1 MAFARLRQCHFSAPC
16 VWVFAVRRSS
26 FFDLRELL
34 IIQAKGDVLSPFGF
48 THLLVSNNE
57 QSPQSGR

>member
-1 MAFARLRQCHFSAPC
+1 
-16 VWVFAVRRSS
+16 VFGSS
-26 FFDLRELL
+26 PLANRGFFDLRELL
-34 IIQAKGDVLSPFGF
+34 IIQAKGDVLRPLGF